1 MRTSQRNGLLGALRA
16 AKMRN
21 KELIPE
27 KTVNPPSAASEFLK
41 LGGNPPLLA
50 SEFLELDGN
59 QPLLASEFLELDG
72 NPPPAA
78 SEFQI
83 GRAHV

>member
-16 AKMRN
+16 ANMRN
-21 KELIPE
+21 KELIQE
-27 KTVNPPSAASEFLK
+27 KTQNPQSLASEFLEIN
-41 LGGNPPLLA
+41 GNPPFLA
-50 SEFLELDGN
+50 SEFLELDEN
-59 QPLLASEFLELDG
+59 QPFLASEFLELDG
-72 NPPPAA
+72 NPPFLA